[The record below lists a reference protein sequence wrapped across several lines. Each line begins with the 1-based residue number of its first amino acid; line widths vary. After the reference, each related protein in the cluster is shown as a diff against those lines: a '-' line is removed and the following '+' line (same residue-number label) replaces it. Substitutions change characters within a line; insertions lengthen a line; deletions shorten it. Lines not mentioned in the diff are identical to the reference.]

1 MTGMAIS
8 TSNDS
13 FGLVTIIMATAPTRI
28 TMLRKAWLIV
38 VLAAALIC
46 VVSAVSR
53 DITSPE
59 CAVS

>member
-1 MTGMAIS
+1 MAIS
-8 TSNDS
+8 TSSDS
-13 FGLVTIIMATAPTRI
+13 RGLVTIIIATAPIMT
-28 TMLRKAWLIV
+28 TKLRKAWV
-38 VLAAALIC
+38 MTVLAAALIC